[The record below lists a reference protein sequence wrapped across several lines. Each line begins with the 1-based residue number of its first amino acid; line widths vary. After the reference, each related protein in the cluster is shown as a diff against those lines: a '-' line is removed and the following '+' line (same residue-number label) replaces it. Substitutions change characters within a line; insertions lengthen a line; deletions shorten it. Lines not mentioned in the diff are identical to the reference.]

1 MTVTALSRGPA
12 GADAPSSR
20 WVPRRAG
27 ILNVWRY
34 HDEVFEFH
42 HGRLLLRGSNGSG
55 KSKALELLL
64 PFLFDASLRPNR
76 LSTFGTSERTMHW
89 NLMGDGATGT
99 TRVGY
104 VWVEFSTDDSDTA
117 SGDGRRWFVCGARL
131 QASAHTSSAHPDY
144 FTVHRR
150 VVDGEFANAA
160 GQPLTRAALIESL
173 GADGAVHDGAAEH
186 RAAVRAHL
194 FGGMSEQRY
203 ESLLLALL
211 QLRTPKLS
219 QRLDPSLLSTLLSRA
234 LPPLGDTE
242 ITELAEGFERLDR
255 QREDLERLD
264 AEVAAAERL
273 AARQRGYS
281 RRVLRAAAAA
291 LISATSEMDTRTRT
305 FRVSEGQLVDA
316 RAERLLV
323 DQRRAAAALRA
334 ETATTD
340 IEALQSRSDYQEGA
354 DAVRRLEEL
363 RRRAGTAERV
373 AREGRTAA
381 ERAAEH
387 ARADASAVDTAIR
400 AADVLGAE
408 VESLSADSR
417 AAAGRAALG
426 SVHPEVAALALV
438 DRRRAAGLLDAAI
451 VSRHVQ
457 IADVRRAVATHA
469 ASVDRR
475 EHLEDELDSARD
487 ALAGATTAR
496 GTRRDEVDE
505 ARLHRADRLTAW
517 LSGCRE
523 LRPVDLESAVAAVDD
538 ETALSVVIDG
548 AAHGVVQ
555 ELSAAAAD
563 AEARRRATLAERA
576 GVAAELETVRARRDV
591 EPLPVPTRTADR
603 AITLGAPLWQLVDFA
618 EGLPGPTQAGIEA
631 ALQASGILD
640 AWVTPD
646 GSVHVEGHDVL
657 ADPDLLPPA
666 PEASLDGV
674 LRPEEDTPVPAGR
687 LRALLRV
694 IAFGDRLPG
703 THPAAVGADG
713 TWRLGAITGSWDKAE
728 PEHIGATA
736 RIRARR
742 RRIEELTAEL
752 NRLDGVLT
760 ELGVVVDGVRRR
772 RAVLDAERA
781 ARPDR
786 RALDAAN
793 GALDRA
799 EAAVG
804 LADEQV
810 QRWSRRLAE
819 ATGAVEETLRTLAA
833 AAAATGLPTRVD
845 ELDRLSA
852 AVDTFRSA
860 SSRWLDR
867 CADLSAARERVTV
880 ATDAATRSAAIALE
894 REGTAIRDET
904 ASRELT
910 RTVSTV
916 EGSIG
921 QEYHVVVAEIAR
933 LRSTQQEAGEDV
945 ELARAQ
951 LHAVDIRIATL
962 DERTGEDARR
972 RDASVAARNEAG
984 YGMRALCAG
993 PFPADAGIELAALSG
1008 DDGVRPTLEAA
1019 RAVAA
1024 EWSDLRHERRHVD
1037 EAFARLA
1044 EELHASRDVL
1054 GVRADL
1060 VLEPE
1065 GDVHVLTAVAGGVRM
1080 GVSGLLDSVAAESRR
1095 AREDITAAEHELFET
1110 TLTGDTRRHLADR
1123 IRQATELVDR
1133 MNERLTEVRTASRV
1147 AVQLVW
1153 QVDPDL
1159 PAAAQTARN
1168 LLLRNPARLGDT
1180 ERDALHRFFRDRVD
1194 QARAD
1199 DSSTSWEQQ
1208 LAEVFDYTSWHRFVV
1223 RVDRGRGEGWQL
1235 LTKKLH
1241 GALSGGEKAIALH
1254 LPLFAAVAAH
1264 YQSVPDAPRIILL
1277 DEVFVGVDAV
1287 NRGQIF
1293 ALLASLDLDLVLTS
1307 DHEWCAY
1314 SELDGIAVLQL
1325 MTGDDGDDA
1334 VTTARFVWDGEDW
1347 LESEET

>member
-1 MTVTALSRGPA
+1 MTVTALSRGTA
-12 GADAPSSR
+12 GADAPSDR
-20 WVPRRAG
+20 WLPRRAG

-42 HGRLLLRGSNGSG
+42 RGRLLLRGSNGSG

-104 VWVEFSTDDSDTA
+104 VWVEFSTDAT

-131 QASAHTSSAHPDY
+131 QASAHTTSAHPDY
-144 FTVHRR
+144 FTAHRR
-150 VVDGEFANAA
+150 VVDGEFTNAV
-160 GQPLTRAALIESL
+160 GQPLTKAALVESL
-173 GADGAVHDGAAEH
+173 GADGTVHDSAAEH
-186 RAAVRAHL
+186 RAAVRTHL
-194 FGGMSEQRY
+194 FGGMSEPRY

-255 QREDLERLD
+255 QREELERLD

-291 LISATSEMDTRTRT
+291 LVSATSDMDTRTRT
-305 FRVSEGQLVDA
+305 FRVSEGQLADA
-316 RAERLLV
+316 RAERELADL
-323 DQRRAAAALRA
+323 RRAAAARRV
-334 ETATTD
+334 ETTGTD
-340 IEALQSRSDYQEGA
+340 IEALLSRRDYQEGA
-354 DAVRRLEEL
+354 DAVRRLDDL
-363 RRRAGTAERV
+363 RVRAATAERV
-373 AREGRTAA
+373 AREGRAA
-381 ERAAEH
+381 ADRAAEQ
-387 ARADASAVDTAIR
+387 ARTDRSAVDTAVEV
-400 AADVLGAE
+400 ADGLGAE
-408 VESLSADSR
+408 VESLSTDSR
-417 AAAGRAALG
+417 AAAGHAALG
-426 SVHPEVAALALV
+426 SIHPEIAALALV
-438 DRRRAAGLLDAAI
+438 DRRSALSLLDAAV
-451 VSRHVQ
+451 VSRHGQ
-457 IADVRRAVATHA
+457 IAEVRRAVTAHAT
-469 ASVDRR
+469 SVERR
-475 EHLEDELDSARD
+475 GHVEDSLDSARD
-487 ALAGATTAR
+487 DLDTATSGR
-496 GTRRDEVDE
+496 STRRDELDQ
-505 ARLHRADRLTAW
+505 ARLHRADRLTTW

-523 LRPVDLESAVAAVDD
+523 LRVADLDAAVAAVDD
-538 ETALSVVIDG
+538 ETALSVIVDG
-548 AAHGVVQ
+548 GAHGVVQ
-555 ELSAAAAD
+555 ELSAAE
-563 AEARRRATLAERA
+563 AEAEQRRRTVRTERVE
-576 GVAAELETVRARRDV
+576 VAAELEAVRARRDV
-591 EPLPVPTRTADR
+591 EPPAPPTRTADR
-603 AITLGAPLWQLVDFA
+603 TATPGAPLWRLVDFT
-618 EGLPGPTQAGIEA
+618 EGLPGPTQAGVEA

-640 AWVTPD
+640 AWITPD
-646 GSVHVEGHDVL
+646 GSVQVEGHDVL
-657 ADPDLLPPA
+657 ADPDLLTPA
-666 PEASLDGV
+666 PGASLDGV
-674 LRPEEDTPVPAGR
+674 LRPEDDTPVPAER
-687 LRALLRV
+687 VRALLSV
-694 IAFGDRLPG
+694 IAFGDRLPD

-713 TWRLGAITGSWDKAE
+713 TWRLGAITGSWGKAE

-736 RIRARR
+736 RIRTRR
-742 RRIEELTAEL
+742 RRIEELTADL
-752 NRLDGVLT
+752 NRLDGLWD
-760 ELGVVVDGVRRR
+760 ELGAVLDEVRRR
-772 RAVLDAERA
+772 RGVLDAERA

-786 RALDAAN
+786 RALDAAH

-804 LADEQV
+804 LADEQL
-810 QRWSRRLAE
+810 QRWSRLLAE

-833 AAAATGLPTRVD
+833 VAAATGLPTRSD
-845 ELDRLSA
+845 ELDRLGR

-867 CADLSAARERVTV
+867 CADLSAARERVIV
-880 ATDAATRSAAIALE
+880 ATATAARSAAATLE
-894 REGTAIRDET
+894 RDGTATRDET
-904 ASRELT
+904 ASRRLT

-916 EGSIG
+916 EGSID
-921 QEYHVVVAEIAR
+921 QTYHVVVAEIAR
-933 LRSTQQEAGEDV
+933 LRIEQRSATDDLERART
-945 ELARAQ
+945 EL
-951 LHAVDIRIATL
+951 HDIDIRIATL
-962 DERTGEDARR
+962 EERTGEDARR
-972 RDASVAARNEAG
+972 RDASVAGRNEAG
-984 YGMRALCAG
+984 DRMRALCAG
-993 PFPADAGIELAALSG
+993 PFPADADIELAALSG
-1008 DDGVRPTLEAA
+1008 DDGVRATLEAA

-1024 EWSDLRHERRHVD
+1024 AWSDLLHERRHVD

-1044 EELHASRDVL
+1044 EELHAGRDVL

-1060 VLEPE
+1060 VLAPD

-1080 GVSGLLDSVAAESRR
+1080 GASGLLDSITAEARR

-1153 QVDPDL
+1153 QIDPEL

-1168 LLLRNPARLGDT
+1168 LLLRNPARLGDA
-1180 ERDALHRFFRDRVD
+1180 EREALHRFFRDRVD
-1194 QARAD
+1194 QARSD

-1208 LAEVFDYTSWHRFVV
+1208 LAEVFDYTGWHRFVV

-1287 NRGQIF
+1287 NRGQVF

-1314 SELDGIAVLQL
+1314 SELDGIAVHQL

-1334 VTTARFVWDGEDW
+1334 VTTARFVWDGQDW
-1347 LESEET
+1347 LESEEP